1 MLLLFEKSILYS
13 GDVQAVKDLGGT
25 IVNRK
30 SKIGIVRS
38 HSNHRGSGMFRNAL
52 SVLLV
57 GFGLALAAPA
67 ALAQSVTGE
76 VTDRN
81 NTISFKG
88 AIIRIEGVPG
98 STTSDDRGRFRLT
111 NVPEGNH
118 TLIVSYVGTP
128 ETRLPIT
135 VTASGVDVGA
145 VAIGATEQAA
155 LEEVIVYGQAA
166 AIASALN
173 QERSANNLVSAL
185 DTDAMGQFPD
195 QNVAESLR
203 RLSGVSVENDQGEGR
218 YVVIRGMD
226 PDLNATSI
234 NGIRATSAEPRR
246 ALQLDVIPS
255 DVLDGLEVHKTLTS
269 DMDGDAIG
277 GSINVKTLSAFS
289 RKGPYLKTRVEGSYN
304 ELREEWSP
312 KTSVAASNIF
322 ELASGRR
329 LGVAGALSWHDRSL
343 LVDNNESDDW
353 EVSGNGNDYTEEF
366 EPRLY
371 TIDRERIGGALNFD
385 LDVSDTTTL
394 HLYTLYSRFKD
405 QELRNATTFGLDGLD
420 ETTVTASSADY
431 SEVEIERGTK
441 GRNIKGQTAENLAI
455 AFGSSTQSDH
465 WLFESTVGYSHAR
478 ERTPEQVDGAWVA
491 EFETGDGN
499 ITAGQPVLTLDR
511 SNVQVPV
518 VTSNFW
524 SVLQD
529 PSLYELDGL
538 ERFSELNE
546 DTQLTLQ
553 FDATRDTEFGSIK
566 FGAKGRWRE
575 KSSDEQAEVW
585 SGDGSLFLSDALLP
599 NGGSTYGFP
608 TPVDP
613 VPSNTLERQIIAGG
627 TGIDFEDLDSMIDS
641 NVADFTT
648 DENIY
653 AAYVMGTWET
663 DRTTIV
669 AGLRYEFTDLENRGN
684 EVELIE
690 EDQNGPGDPAEDVVV
705 ITAVRASRDYGDL
718 LPSANIRHNFS
729 ENLVGRFSVH
739 RAVVRPR
746 VEDSAFRVAI
756 DANEAELGNPD
767 LDPYRAWN
775 VDASLAFYPTELSV
789 VSAGVFYKTIED
801 FIFVQVLDD
810 YVWQNRTFDEA
821 AIALNGKDATVLGFE
836 FNYQQHFGFLGE
848 PWDAFLMALNYT
860 YVDSEGDTG
869 DRKVS
874 LPKQA
879 ANIANFTLGYD
890 KHGLDL
896 RLAFKYRDKYV
907 DELVDVDYDRTT
919 DDHLQWD
926 LTAKYRFTE
935 NWQLYAEIANLGDEP
950 EYYYAGSRNRVL
962 QYDEFGT
969 SYTLGMQY
977 NWQ

>member
-1 MLLLFEKSILYS
+1 
-13 GDVQAVKDLGGT
+13 VKT
-25 IVNRK
+25 T
-30 SKIGIVRS
+30 SKVGNVRLCR
-38 HSNHRGSGMFRNAL
+38 NDRCGGMFRHAF
-52 SVLLV
+52 SVFLV
-57 GFGLALAAPA
+57 GLGLIGATPA
-67 ALAQSVTGE
+67 VLAQSVTGE

-81 NTISFKG
+81 NKVSFKG
-88 AIIRIEGVPG
+88 AIIRIEGIPG
-98 STTSDDRGRFRLT
+98 STISDDRGRFRLT
-111 NVPEGNH
+111 NVPAGSH

-128 ETRLPIT
+128 DTRLAIT
-135 VTASGVDVGA
+135 VPETGADVGA
-145 VAIGATEQAA
+145 VAIGATERAA
-155 LEEVIVYGQAA
+155 IEEVIVYGQAA
-166 AIASALN
+166 AFASALN
-173 QERSANNLVSAL
+173 QERSAKNLVSAL

-289 RKGPYLKTRVEGSYN
+289 RKGPYVKARVEGSYN

-312 KTSVAASNIF
+312 KTSIAASNII

-329 LGVAGALSWHDRSL
+329 LGIAGALSWHDRSL

-353 EVSGNGNDYTEEF
+353 EVSDNGNDFTEEF

-371 TIDRERIGGALNFD
+371 TIDRERIGAALNFD
-385 LDVSDTTTL
+385 LDVTDTTTL
-394 HLYTLYSRFKD
+394 HLYTLYSRFND
-405 QELRNATTFGLDGLD
+405 LELRNATTFGLDGLD
-420 ETTVTASSADY
+420 EATVTASSADY
-431 SEVEIERGTK
+431 SEVEIERATK

-455 AFGSSTQSDH
+455 AFGSATQLDQ
-465 WLFESTVGYSHAR
+465 WLIETTVGYSYAR

-491 EFETGDGN
+491 EFESGDGN

-511 SNVQVPV
+511 SNAQVPV

-529 PSLYELDGL
+529 PTLYELDGL
-538 ERFSELNE
+538 ERFNELNE

-553 FDATRDTEFGSIK
+553 FDATRDTDFGNIK

-599 NGGSTYGFP
+599 NGASSYGFP
-608 TPVDP
+608 TPIDP
-613 VPSNTLERQIIAGG
+613 VPSNSLERQIIANGA
-627 TGIDFEDLDSMIDS
+627 GIDFEDLDSIIDS

-663 DRTTIV
+663 DNTTIV

-690 EDQNGPGDPAEDVVV
+690 EDQNGPGDPAEDIVVNN
-705 ITAVRASRDYGDL
+705 AVRATRDYGDL
-718 LPSANIRHNFS
+718 LPSANIRHNFAD
-729 ENLVGRFSVH
+729 NLVGRFSVH

-775 VDASLAFYPTELSV
+775 VDASLAYYPTDLSV
-789 VSAGVFYKTIED
+789 LSAGVFYKTIED

-810 YVWQNRTFDEA
+810 YAWQNRVFDEA
-821 AIALNGKDATVLGFE
+821 AIALNGKDATVLGLE
-836 FNYQQHFGFLGE
+836 LNYQQHFGFLGA
-848 PWDAFLMALNYT
+848 PWDAFLVSLNYT

-869 DRKVS
+869 ERKVN

-896 RLAFKYRDKYV
+896 RLALKYRDKYT
-907 DELVDVDYDRTT
+907 DELGDPGYDRTT
-919 DDHLQWD
+919 DNHLQWD
-926 LTAKYRFTE
+926 LTAKYRISE
-935 NWQLYAEIANLGDEP
+935 NWQMYAEVANLGDEP
-950 EYYYAGSRNRVL
+950 EYYYAGRRNRVL